1 MVTDLISN
9 VGTSAQGPD
18 PKRVALVRECE
29 LLEEDEQG
37 DDDDRPL

>member
-1 MVTDLISN
+1 MATDLISN

-37 DDDDRPL
+37 DDDRPL